1 MKHLTSRDNPDYKA
15 LKKLA
20 ESSRE
25 RRKSGLILLDGMHLV
40 QTYTQVRG
48 APQRIAVSV
57 SGAARPEIAKWLAC
71 SEVSNVLLLDDALF
85 NALTDVDTP
94 SGILAVANYPQA
106 SSRLS
111 SSEDTVVLDGVQD
124 PGNLGSILRTAA
136 AAGFRQAALSSDCAQ
151 AWAPRVLRAGMGAHF
166 QIAIHE
172 AVNLPGF
179 LMGFQG
185 KGIAT
190 ALDGATDVFS
200 LDLRGQ
206 VAWVFGSEGVG
217 VRSDTLSA
225 VSIRAKIPM
234 PGNIESINVAAA
246 AAVCL
251 FETNRQRHL

>member
-1 MKHLTSRDNPDYKA
+1 MKHLTSRDNADYKA

-25 RRKSGLILLDGMHLV
+25 RRKAGLILLDGMHLV
-40 QTYTQVRG
+40 ESYTQARG
-48 APQRIAVSV
+48 SPHSLAVSV
-57 SGAARPEIAKWLAC
+57 SGAARPEIAKWLECCA
-71 SEVSNVLLLDDALF
+71 VNNVLLLEDTLF
-85 NALTDVDTP
+85 NALSDVDTP
-94 SGILAVANYPQA
+94 SGILAVAAYPEP
-106 SSRLS
+106 SIPLS
-111 SSEDTVVLDGVQD
+111 FSEDTVILDGVQD

-136 AAGFRQAALSSDCAQ
+136 AAGFRQAVLSRDCAQ

-172 AVNLPGF
+172 AVNLPDF
-179 LMGFQG
+179 LMSFQG

-190 ALDGATDVFS
+190 TLDGASDVFS

-206 VAWVFGSEGVG
+206 VAWVFGSEGMG

-234 PGNIESINVAAA
+234 PGDIESINVAAA

-251 FETNRQRHL
+251 FETIRQRHL